1 MAFLPSFMQSAR
13 RSAVEGTTGENR
25 EDLAE
30 YDNEDTEPYN
40 PPTPRRTVTAEQSGF
55 LGSGEGEPCS
65 PEFGDPQ
72 SSTHRSPGDQSVT
85 FPNQEHRNG
94 NRVPASRGGLFS
106 SPNYVNHPFNGRYPE
121 TRGYQPNL
129 PVDPFEGRNGRS
141 QTRLGRAKREK
152 EPSRFDG
159 KQDISD
165 YLDHFRVVSRWNGWD
180 EEEQGQQL
188 AMSLVGEAQEVMS
201 TLSSDEK
208 DNFCALVNALRQRY
222 SPEGRAGQ
230 FSLQL
235 MSRQCQPNEDVTTY
249 AHALRRLAVK
259 AYPGQK
265 IDDRMI
271 VDFFIR
277 GLRHRDLQRHVYLAK
292 TTTLDEAVSAAVAF
306 EAFESPTDHRKPRVV
321 AHVERDG
328 DSSGASD
335 KMNQVLSALGD
346 MRAKIGKLQ
355 TGMDLKKERPENFNH
370 HGPRYPCYRC
380 GEFGHIARECPH
392 SVSQPTPPFSRQ
404 PPPAE
409 SSHQRGQPVGPK
421 VPEATTLWTS
431 VGDGCLTVG
440 GRCRGQAVD
449 SDGETNRRVAEPSH
463 HPLRRRQLRGPT
475 WR

>member
-1 MAFLPSFMQSAR
+1 MQSAR
-13 RSAVEGTTGENR
+13 RSVVEAATGEDR

-30 YDNEDTEPYN
+30 YYNEDTEPYI
-40 PPTPRRTVTAEQSGF
+40 PPTPRRTVAAERSGF
-55 LGSGEGEPCS
+55 LGSGEEEPCP

-72 SSTHRSPGDQSVT
+72 SSTHRSPGDHSATSPNKEHGNVT
-85 FPNQEHRNG
+85 
-94 NRVPASRGGLFS
+94 RVPAHFGGLFPS
-106 SPNYVNHPFNGRYPE
+106 TNYADHPFNGRHPE
-121 TRGYQPNL
+121 TRGYQPNR
-129 PVDPFEGRNGRS
+129 PVDPFAGPAGRS
-141 QTRLGRAKREK
+141 QTRLGRSKREK

-208 DNFCALVNALRQRY
+208 DNFFALVNALRQRY

-306 EAFESPTDHRKPRVV
+306 EAFESPTDHRKPCVV

-328 DSSGASD
+328 NSSGAND
-335 KMNQVLSALGD
+335 KMSQVLSALGD
-346 MRAKIGKLQ
+346 MRSKIGKLQ
-355 TGMDLKKERPENFNH
+355 AGMDVRKERPENFNH
-370 HGPRYPCYRC
+370 HGPRYQCYRC
-380 GEFGHIARECPH
+380 GEPGHIVRDCPH
-392 SVSQPTPPFSRQ
+392 PGPAPTNSYQRRP
-404 PPPAE
+404 PPPANY
-409 SSHQRGQPVGPK
+409 QRRGPSAGSR
-421 VPEATTLWTS
+421 VSEPTS
-431 VGDGCLTVG
+431 
-440 GRCRGQAVD
+440 
-449 SDGETNRRVAEPSH
+449 TNQ
-463 HPLRRRQLRGPT
+463 PLRGAASSAPLAPPRA
-475 WR
+475 